1 MKNAFTFT
9 GCLLLT
15 LLVGGVSGY
24 YTIANVATWY
34 ATLHKPFFNPPNSV
48 FGPVWTV
55 LYILMAVS
63 FYMVLQQPK
72 SVMRKYAITFFIVQL
87 TLNFFWSIIFFN
99 LHLIG
104 IALAEI
110 ALMWLSI
117 LWMIILFYPVSKT
130 AALLQLPYIAWVSF
144 ATALN
149 AAIFYL
155 N

>member
-24 YTIANVATWY
+24 YTIGNVATWY